1 MKHLIITLI
10 SGCIALSA
18 MAQNADTTTA
28 IVGKKLNFEQPT
40 VLINNYFDVVKA
52 HLSAEGRKEWK
63 PEFSLRANVMF
74 LDESINLTE
83 GIRTSPNKV
92 FGLGTGW
99 GQRFFIYGPESHPDG
114 QRLTFYLYHRHYIP
128 LGHKQRFSFYSDII
142 GGGMYV
148 YKMSGS
154 EVPTDYPPQTGH
166 LLWWFPSKP
175 GGLSWYF
182 SWQPGIAIRM
192 WGKSN
197 IFLGLSIA
205 PSFGFH
211 AGIAL

>member
-1 MKHLIITLI
+1 MKHLLITLF
-10 SGCIALSA
+10 SCCIVLSA

-28 IVGKKLNFEQPT
+28 IVGKKLNFERPT
-40 VLINNYFDVVKA
+40 ILINNYFDGVKA

-63 PEFSLRANVMF
+63 PEFSLRTNAMLFDV
-74 LDESINLTE
+74 SANLTG
-83 GIRTSPNKV
+83 GIRTSQNKV
-92 FGLGTGW
+92 FGIGAGW
-99 GQRFFIYGPESHPDG
+99 GQRYFIYEPELHPEG

-128 LGHKQRFSFYSDII
+128 LGHRQRVSFYSDIM

-154 EVPTDYPPQTGH
+154 NVPTAYPPQTGDS
-166 LLWWFPSKP
+166 LWWFTCKP

-197 IFLGLSIA
+197 FYIGLSIG
-205 PSFGFH
+205 PSYGAH

>member
-83 GIRTSPNKV
+83 GIRTS
-92 FGLGTGW
+92 
-99 GQRFFIYGPESHPDG
+99 
-114 QRLTFYLYHRHYIP
+114 
-128 LGHKQRFSFYSDII
+128 
-142 GGGMYV
+142 
-148 YKMSGS
+148 
-154 EVPTDYPPQTGH
+154 
-166 LLWWFPSKP
+166 
-175 GGLSWYF
+175 
-182 SWQPGIAIRM
+182 A
-192 WGKSN
+192 
-197 IFLGLSIA
+197 
-205 PSFGFH
+205 
-211 AGIAL
+211 